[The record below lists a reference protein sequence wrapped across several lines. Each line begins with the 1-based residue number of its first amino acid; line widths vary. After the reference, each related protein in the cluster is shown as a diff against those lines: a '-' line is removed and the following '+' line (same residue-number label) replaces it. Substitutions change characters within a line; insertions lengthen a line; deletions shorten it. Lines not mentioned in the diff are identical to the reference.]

1 MIIEYHYDTHNMQDA
16 ISRGVE
22 IMLQNRTKNFKYSSG
37 DPRNDYGST
46 FITNNKDEERHHSSR
61 HGVVEIIQDTE
72 LFNRMDNYCPEG
84 LVSPALEKIIV
95 HVMRSHKFDPIT
107 QIVSEMW
114 VEVDSDNVTVYFKY
128 DSWSTPTDN
137 EFLQSVRMR
146 Q

>member
-1 MIIEYHYDTHNMQDA
+1 
-16 ISRGVE
+16 
-22 IMLQNRTKNFKYSSG
+22 
-37 DPRNDYGST
+37 
-46 FITNNKDEERHHSSR
+46 
-61 HGVVEIIQDTE
+61 
-72 LFNRMDNYCPEG
+72 MDNNFPEG

-114 VEVDSDNVTVYFKY
+114 VEVDSNNVTVYFKY